1 MHEPTTAAGSTPAD
15 ADSAAGA
22 RHAALAVLS
31 RRRML
36 ETLQAAGEPL
46 DVAHLAAAVG
56 LHVTMARFHLDLL
69 ERSDLVSRSAEH
81 AGRPGRPRQLYT
93 AVPSPDAREGHRQ
106 LAGVLAAA
114 LAGDAMN
121 GSSRAEP
128 SRPAS
133 SGPTP
138 RFPPCAGCQT
148 ARPVPEWQACSG
160 GSDSRP
166 DSSLPST
173 EARSSSARAPSVT
186 SPGLTPRWSARCTSG
201 CCGGPLRR
209 SGIPA
214 RQAQQA
220 GLRPIVEPEL
230 CVADLP
236 IPRQRQRP

>member
-1 MHEPTTAAGSTPAD
+1 MDEPTAAEGSIPAD

-56 LHVTMARFHLDLL
+56 LHVTTARIHLDLL
-69 ERSDLVSRSAEH
+69 ERAGLVSRSAEH

-114 LAGDAMN
+114 LAGDAVG
-121 GSSRAEP
+121 GSSRAEQAGQQWADTQL
-128 SRPAS
+128 PAVRGLSDGEAGARVAGLFDRLGFAPRLVATEHGS
-133 SGPTP
+133 SVELG
-138 RFPPCAGCQT
+138 
-148 ARPVPEWQACSG
+148 ACPFR
-160 GSDSRP
+160 DV
-166 DSSLPST
+166 
-173 EARSSSARAPSVT
+173 ARAHPEVVCSVHL
-186 SPGLTPRWSARCTSG
+186 GLLRGA
-201 CCGGPLRR
+201 LRR

-220 GLRPIVEPEL
+220 GLRPFVEPEL